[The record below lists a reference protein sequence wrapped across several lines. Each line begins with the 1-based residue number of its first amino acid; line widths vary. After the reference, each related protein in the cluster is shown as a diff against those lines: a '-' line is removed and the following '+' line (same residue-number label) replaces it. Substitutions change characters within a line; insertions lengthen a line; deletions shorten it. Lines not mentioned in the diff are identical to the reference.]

1 MRANLFYPYR
11 KSRNKC
17 DVYSTNLNYDCEGT
31 DYSLFRRSGHIAY
44 LQQHDSFFS
53 QLSVKETVNLA
64 AFLQL
69 ELNKDDQT
77 ALVHNVIDSLG
88 LRKVEFMRIGEQGHE
103 NNSLSSNKF
112 GKLSGGELRR
122 LSVALELLS
131 NPRIILADGQYHL
144 PHFSH
149 LSSHSMKFL
158 LTHLPM
164 YYEEPTTGLDS
175 SQAKKVFDLIS
186 KTAKERNIPCICT
199 IHQPRAVIWKQLD
212 SFILLAPGG
221 KILYMGDR
229 SKAID
234 YFSNLGY
241 KCPRDTT
248 PSEFFIDLVT
258 IDTED
263 PIETVKDTKRIEFL
277 NDVFKKHQAAT
288 ASKNIELWNRD
299 KALIFSKVPTK
310 HKMRR
315 PLPRIASLVT
325 RSLRQNLRD
334 VRINLL
340 RSATSVSLAR
350 LFSELFSNVKKG
362 QTPAKSVADRIALL
376 SFGVVNM
383 SMMSIMKTL
392 NLFGKEKSVVT
403 REQVRRYY
411 TSFDYLISKAL
422 AEIPLD
428 VIYSSIFAGALK
440 HFTCL
445 TIPFASLL
453 KTFSLLTIASASLGF
468 AVGSFTNGVEE
479 AMTVGMPLMV
489 ILMAVG

>member
-1 MRANLFYPYR
+1 MNFAIG
-11 KSRNKC
+11 
-17 DVYSTNLNYDCEGT
+17 GT
-31 DYSLFRRSGHIAY
+31 DHSLSRRSGNIAY

-53 QLSVKETVNLA
+53 QLTVKETVNLA

-69 ELNKDDQT
+69 ELGSEEQT

-112 GKLSGGELRR
+112 GKLSGGERRR
-122 LSVALELLS
+122 LSVALEILS
-131 NPRIILADGQYHL
+131 NPRIIVADGQYHL
-144 PHFSH
+144 YSLYVLGFT
-149 LSSHSMKFL
+149 LNEIRIYSSDIH
-158 LTHLPM
+158 
-164 YYEEPTTGLDS
+164 YEEPTTGLDS
-175 SQAKKVFDLIS
+175 SQAKKVFDLLA
-186 KTAKERNIPCICT
+186 KAAKERNIPCICT

-234 YFSNLGY
+234 YFSKLGY

-263 PIETVKDTKRIEFL
+263 PIETARDTKRIEFL
-277 NDVFKKHQAAT
+277 NNAFKKHQAAT
-288 ASKNIELWNRD
+288 ASRNIELWNRD
-299 KALIFSKVPTK
+299 KALILSKVPTK

-315 PLPRIASLVT
+315 PLPRIASLVV

-340 RSATSVSLAR
+340 RSAASFSLAR

-428 VIYSSIFAGALK
+428 VVYSSIFASALK

-445 TIPFASLL
+445 TIPFTSLL
-453 KTFSLLTIASASLGF
+453 KTFSMLTIASASLGF

-489 ILMAVG
+489 IFMAVG